1 MGKTSVSNQELRPEA
16 VALAGVLLALLMEG
30 RCWAGTLFVL
40 ITKYQTAA
48 PILATSNRQLLIS
61 WQPVTLGVY
70 KPELSS
76 QPVSPLQDSRE
87 ATPGVKPSHLLCITV
102 EEVGGPTTTT
112 PPSLHHHST
121 FTPPPVRSYWS
132 LHLHLHLPPPSSVM
146 VIQWHT
152 TLNTALLSPPAIVL
166 LPASVLS
173 HYSQAWSPETYP
185 KRSQTGHHFHQH
197 FIRIDHGWLF
207 YLFSLFLPLT
217 TWEIHITGITVF
229 QVTPLSLYP
238 VPPLGTLNKMTQTW
252 DT

>member
-1 MGKTSVSNQELRPEA
+1 MYISQS
-16 VALAGVLLALLMEG
+16 
-30 RCWAGTLFVL
+30 
-40 ITKYQTAA
+40 TA
-48 PILATSNRQLLIS
+48 P
-61 WQPVTLGVY
+61 
-70 KPELSS
+70 S
-76 QPVSPLQDSRE
+76 QQS
-87 ATPGVKPSHLLCITV
+87 TPGLQ
-102 EEVGGPTTTT
+102 GGNTWCQALPPPLYHCRGGGRAHHHHSTFT
-112 PPSLHHHST
+112 PPPLHHHST